1 MSSNAIIDYKFEINN
16 IDYIDAF
23 YNSIYL
29 NSNFYKRMKET
40 GGIPVVF
47 EPDISRTMNSLQ
59 DLFIADPFRTI
70 GMAYYIGIDIHA
82 SISEEFDYNKI
93 LVVRC
98 KLYED
103 YLFKFIPRSDN
114 IDLDIK
120 FRFIKN
126 TNTGKPSSVIP
137 IFDIYRSKK

>member
-1 MSSNAIIDYKFEINN
+1 MSSNAIIDYKFEIDN
-16 IDYIDAF
+16 IDYYTYI
-23 YNSIYL
+23 YYSIYL
-29 NSNFYKRMKET
+29 NSNFYKRMKGT

-59 DLFIADPFRTI
+59 DLFTADPFRTI

-82 SISEEFDYNKI
+82 GISEEFDYNKI
-93 LVVRC
+93 LVVKC

-103 YLFKFIPRSDN
+103 YLFKFIPKTDDIN
-114 IDLDIK
+114 LDIK
-120 FRFIKN
+120 FRFLKN